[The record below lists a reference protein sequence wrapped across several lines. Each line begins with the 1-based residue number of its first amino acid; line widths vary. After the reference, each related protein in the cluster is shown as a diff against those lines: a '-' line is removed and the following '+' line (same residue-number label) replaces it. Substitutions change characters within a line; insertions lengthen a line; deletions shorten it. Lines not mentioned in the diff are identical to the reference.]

1 MSNPKTKKL
10 QITISTKTVEE
21 LEKFAEERQ
30 LTKSVI
36 IQLAIEQYI
45 EAEKAKETKNMKKE
59 GDKNEA
65 KEVFLQRS

>member
-10 QITISTKTVEE
+10 QITIPTKTVEE

-36 IQLAIEQYI
+36 IQLALEQYI
-45 EAEKAKETKNMKKE
+45 EAEKAKETKKHEKE
-59 GDKNEA
+59 RG
-65 KEVFLQRS
+65 

>member
-36 IQLAIEQYI
+36 IQLALEQYI
-45 EAEKAKETKNMKKE
+45 EAEKAKEAKK
-59 GDKNEA
+59 
-65 KEVFLQRS
+65 

>member
-21 LEKFAEERQ
+21 LE
-30 LTKSVI
+30 
-36 IQLAIEQYI
+36 
-45 EAEKAKETKNMKKE
+45 NMKKE